1 MEPNA
6 AAEIGQLP
14 FFLTGPGETD
24 ALLTGMIIFTI
35 LVVLLIGVFYLYLHA
50 LPERMAHRAN
60 STQLQLVGILALLA
74 LFTHNNI
81 FWVAALLIVAI
92 RLPDFVTPINSIAQS
107 LQRLAERPGPAV
119 ADTSPTV
126 DLLPSDVTSADAP
139 PSETPSS
146 EASSSET
153 TRQGDDH
160 V

>member
-6 AAEIGQLP
+6 AVQIGHLP
-14 FFLTGPGETD
+14 FFITGPGESD
-24 ALLTGMIIFTI
+24 VLLTGMVIFTL
-35 LVVLLIGVFYLYLHA
+35 LVVLLIGVFYLYLHS

-92 RLPDFVTPINSIAQS
+92 RLPDFMTPINSIAQS
-107 LQRLAERPGPAV
+107 LQRMADGALPAVAPPAV
-119 ADTSPTV
+119 ADEATPNDTPHREDNPAIEDSAPT
-126 DLLPSDVTSADAP
+126 DAP
-139 PSETPSS
+139 ER
-146 EASSSET
+146 EN
-153 TRQGDDH
+153 DH